1 MSLPNFPII
10 PILVIEDAGWAKEL
24 GSCLVESGFPLIEV
38 TLRTNQ
44 SWSAVEKMCE
54 VPGIEIGVG
63 SVVTVEDLKRAKDLG
78 AKFAVS
84 PGINRNLLQYVEDL
98 DLPYLPGVA
107 TPSEIMTAIELGINI
122 LKWFPAETL
131 GGLPALKAISAPFP
145 NIRFVPT
152 GGITSEKASNYLK
165 QDNVHSVG
173 GSWMFPR
180 DLMAKQDLVSL
191 KNCFLETLKGLQA

>member
-54 VPGIEIGVG
+54 VPGIEVGVG
-63 SVVTVEDLKRAKDLG
+63 SVVSVEDLKRAKDCG

-84 PGINRNLLQYVEDL
+84 PGINRNLLQYAEGL
-98 DLPYLPGVA
+98 GLPYLPGVA

-131 GGLPALKAISAPFP
+131 GGLPAMKAISAPFP
-145 NIRFVPT
+145 NIRLVPT

-180 DLMAKQDLVSL
+180 ALMRICIIK
-191 KNCFLETLKGLQA
+191 K

>member
-54 VPGIEIGVG
+54 VPGIEVGVG
-63 SVVTVEDLKRAKDLG
+63 SVVSVEDLKRAKGCG

-84 PGINRNLLQYVEDL
+84 PGINRNLLQYAEGL
-98 DLPYLPGVA
+98 GLPYLPGVA

-173 GSWMFPR
+173 GSCMFPR
-180 DLMAKQDLVSL
+180 DLMTKQDLVSL

>member
-54 VPGIEIGVG
+54 VPGIEVGVG
-63 SVVTVEDLKRAKDLG
+63 SVVSVEDLKRAKDCG

-84 PGINRNLLQYVEDL
+84 PGINRNLLQYAEGL
-98 DLPYLPGVA
+98 GLPYLPGVA

-173 GSWMFPR
+173 GSWMFPM
-180 DLMAKQDLVSL
+180 DLMTKQDLVSL

>member
-54 VPGIEIGVG
+54 VPGIEVGVG
-63 SVVTVEDLKRAKDLG
+63 SVVSVEDLKRAKGCG

-84 PGINRNLLQYVEDL
+84 PGINRNLLQYAEGL
-98 DLPYLPGVA
+98 GLPYLPGVA

-152 GGITSEKASNYLK
+152 GGITSEKA
-165 QDNVHSVG
+165 
-173 GSWMFPR
+173 
-180 DLMAKQDLVSL
+180 
-191 KNCFLETLKGLQA
+191 

>member
-1 MSLPNFPII
+1 MSLPNFSII
-10 PILVIEDAGWAKEL
+10 PILVIEDSGWAKEL
-24 GSCLVESGFPLIEV
+24 GSCLVESGFPLVEV

-54 VPGIEIGVG
+54 VSGIEVGVG
-63 SVVTVEDLKRAKDLG
+63 SVVTVDDLKRSKDLG

-84 PGINRNLLQYVEDL
+84 PGINRNLLQYAERL
-98 DLPYLPGVA
+98 NLSYLPGVA
-107 TPSEIMTAIELGINI
+107 TPSEIMTAIELGIKI

-145 NIRFVPT
+145 DIRFIPT
-152 GGITSEKASNYLK
+152 GGITSEKASSYL
-165 QDNVHSVG
+165 QQENVHSVG

-180 DLMAKQDLVSL
+180 DLIAKQDLAAL
-191 KNCFLETLKGLQA
+191 KSCFVETLKGLRA